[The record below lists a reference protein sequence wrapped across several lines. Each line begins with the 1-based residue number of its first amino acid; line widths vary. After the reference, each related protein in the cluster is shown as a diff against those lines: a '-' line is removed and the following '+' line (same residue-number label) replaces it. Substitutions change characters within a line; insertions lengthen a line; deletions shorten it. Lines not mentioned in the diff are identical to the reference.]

1 MQTILGPNGT
11 IGKLLARAL
20 TSYSDHIRLAS
31 RNPRQLE
38 GHSYEILKADLLDPT
53 EASKAVE
60 GSDIVY
66 LTVGL
71 PYDTAI
77 WQRDW
82 PILIHNVIQACE
94 QYGAK
99 LVFFDNVYLYGK
111 VDGWMVEDSPVNP
124 SSKKGEVR
132 ARVVQRI
139 HDAINRGSINAL
151 IARSADFYGET
162 PLSIPYLT
170 IFERFQMGKSAQSL
184 ISDAHLHSYTYV
196 PDAARATALLGN
208 TDSAYNQVWHL
219 PTDKEVL
226 TGKEFIEL
234 TAEVFQVSP
243 KYSKVSPHMM
253 KWLSWFSKPLK
264 EMREM
269 NYQIDSDYLFSSNK
283 FDTTFG
289 RQWVSYKEGLNE
301 IACHMRGNTKTHA

>member
-11 IGKLLARAL
+11 IGRLLARAL
-20 TSYSDHIRLAS
+20 TSYTAEIRLAS
-31 RNPRQLE
+31 RNPQQLH
-38 GHSYEILKADLLDPT
+38 GHSCELMKVDLINSADALKAI
-53 EASKAVE
+53 E
-60 GSDIVY
+60 GSEVVY

-82 PILIHNVIQACE
+82 PVLIQNVIEACE
-94 QYGAK
+94 VHRAK

-111 VDGWMVEDSPVNP
+111 VDGWMLEDSPVNP
-124 SSKKGEVR
+124 SSMKGEVR
-132 ARVVQRI
+132 ARVAQSI

-170 IFERFQMGKSAQSL
+170 IFERFLSGKAAQCL
-184 ISDAHLHSYTYV
+184 VSDAHLHSYTYV
-196 PDAARATALLGN
+196 PDAAKATALLGN

-219 PTDKEVL
+219 PTDKTVL

-234 TAEVFQVSP
+234 AAEVFQVSAR
-243 KYSKVSPHMM
+243 YSKVTPLLM
-253 KWLSWFSKPLK
+253 KFLGWFSNPMK
-264 EMREM
+264 EMQEM
-269 NYQIDSDYLFSSNK
+269 NYQLDSDYLFSSSK
-283 FDTTFG
+283 FDSTFG
-289 RQWVSYKEGLNE
+289 KQWVSYESGLTE
-301 IACHMRGNTKTHA
+301 IAYHMKKDSTTLA